1 MAYKRCVYLLLLLFV
16 YKQKPRANLPCV
28 NYLTLKNVCLIFIL
42 ETKSELHKIVKK
54 EIISKLNITCL

>member
-1 MAYKRCVYLLLLLFV
+1 MAYKERFIYLLLFV

-42 ETKSELHKIVKK
+42 ETKSELHKIVKRQK
-54 EIISKLNITCL
+54 GDY